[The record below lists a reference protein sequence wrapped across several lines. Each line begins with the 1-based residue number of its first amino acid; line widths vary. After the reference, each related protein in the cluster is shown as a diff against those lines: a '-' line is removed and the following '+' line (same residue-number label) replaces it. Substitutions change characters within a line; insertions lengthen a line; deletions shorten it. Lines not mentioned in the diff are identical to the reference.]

1 MDVLE
6 LYERYNKVYEIEL
19 REVTTP
25 YHLQLMKEIDMLEKL
40 TIDEFKEKLNN
51 PEFKKKYGTLN
62 IQIFLGCDL

>member
-19 REVTTP
+19 KKVEIP

-51 PEFKKKYGTLN
+51 SEFKKKYGTFN
-62 IQIFLGCDL
+62 I

>member
-19 REVTTP
+19 REVATP
-25 YHLQLMKEIDMLEKL
+25 YHLHLMKEIDMLENL
-40 TIDEFKEKLNN
+40 TLDEFKEKLNN

-62 IQIFLGCDL
+62 I

>member
-1 MDVLE
+1 MNILE

-19 REVTTP
+19 REVATP

-51 PEFKKKYGTLN
+51 IDFKKKWGN
-62 IQIFLGCDL
+62 

>member
-6 LYERYNKVYEIEL
+6 QYERYNKIYEIEL
-19 REVTTP
+19 KKVEIP

-62 IQIFLGCDL
+62 I

>member
-19 REVTTP
+19 REVATP

-51 PEFKKKYGTLN
+51 IDFKKKWGN
-62 IQIFLGCDL
+62 